1 MGQRSQ
7 IYLRYNGKLVFASY
21 FQWNYGERMIS
32 RARWGI
38 EHVKWYSDEKYDFAF
53 RDISYAEYG
62 EWIEDECDNSV
73 RFALNTLR
81 SKIDRDAE
89 RYERSVLQKRHAA
102 YSREQKRNG
111 KEPMDFDAWIEVN
124 NTLHH

>member
-1 MGQRSQ
+1 MKEQTNSRPGVM
-7 IYLRYNGKLVFASY
+7 IYF
-21 FQWNYGERMIS
+21 E
-32 RARWGI
+32 
-38 EHVKWYSDEKYDFAF
+38 DFKPIIDYLNNEQLGLLLKA
-53 RDISYAEYG
+53 ILAYAENG
-62 EWIEDECDNSV
+62 EWLGEDCDGNV
-73 RFALNTLR
+73 RFVLNTLR